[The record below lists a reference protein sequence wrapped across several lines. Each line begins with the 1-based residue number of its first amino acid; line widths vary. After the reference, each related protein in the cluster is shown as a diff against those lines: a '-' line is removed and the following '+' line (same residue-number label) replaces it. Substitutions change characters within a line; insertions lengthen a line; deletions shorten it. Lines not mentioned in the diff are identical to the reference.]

1 MDRKVFQ
8 EQYNLLGDSEAIHS
22 VIDKI
27 TQIAP
32 TDITVLLQGESGVGK
47 DVAARAIHG
56 LSNRKDNNLVIV
68 NCGAIP
74 EGIIES
80 ELFGHE
86 KGAFTGAH
94 ESRKGYFEMADGGTI
109 FLDEIGETPK
119 NVQVKLLRILE
130 SGEFFRVGS
139 SKILNTDVR
148 IIGASNKD
156 LWEIVKDGDFREDL
170 YYRLDTVKIKV
181 PPLRERTED
190 IIPIFRKFVNELS
203 AKHDSVFKGLSED
216 AKELLTS
223 YRWPGNIREL
233 RNVAEQLVV
242 LEKSQYVDREKLKKY
257 LKGRQHEGLTDNLP
271 VRSQPSD
278 AGENEQYESMSHRDR
293 ELIYRALVELR
304 GDINDLKKMMGSFFY
319 NTFSRSNIRGMLPTH
334 IENEMNEDDE
344 YGIDIGGGKKQR
356 PQEDYS
362 PFKTPISEH
371 QPANV
376 GSEGPSGYGEEY
388 ADAEAEADNG
398 GIDSELKDFF
408 GNAGIPS
415 IEETE
420 RFLIKR
426 ALEKFEGNRR
436 KASEALGISERTLY
450 RKLDQY
456 GVE

>member
-1 MDRKVFQ
+1 MDRQAFQ
-8 EQYNLLGDSEAIHS
+8 ERYNLLGDSEAIHS

-56 LSNRKDNNLVIV
+56 ISNRKDNNLVIV

-148 IIGASNKD
+148 IIGASNKE

-181 PPLRERTED
+181 PPLRERKDD

-203 AKHDSVFKGLSED
+203 AKHDSVFKGLSDD

-242 LEKSQYVDREKLKKY
+242 LEKSQYVDHEKLKKY

-271 VRSQPSD
+271 VRSQSGN
-278 AGENEQYESMSHRDR
+278 AGEQEQYESMSHRDR

-319 NTFSRSNIRGMLPTH
+319 NTFSQSNIRGMLPTH
-334 IENEMNEDDE
+334 IENEMNEDE
-344 YGIDIGGGKKQR
+344 NYGVNIGSGENQR
-356 PQEDYS
+356 SQEEYS
-362 PFKTPISEH
+362 PFKTPVSEN
-371 QPANV
+371 QPANF
-376 GSEGPSGYGEEY
+376 EANRGPGVYEDYNGEES
-388 ADAEAEADNG
+388 DEDEASLDT
-398 GIDSELKDFF
+398 ELKDFF
-408 GNAGIPS
+408 GNVGIPS
-415 IEETE
+415 IEQTE

-426 ALEKFEGNRR
+426 SLEKFEGNRR